1 MTRHFLASLRLDPQ
15 QAEPLYRQIYLRI
28 KDAIVQ
34 GTLVANSR
42 LPSVRGLAS
51 DLGVARA
58 TVENAYGALMAE
70 GLLQSRGQAGT
81 YVSAQLLK
89 VSERREPSVAPTLST
104 PAPSAFQSHPA
115 GPTQPFQLGLPALD
129 AFPRAVWQRIV
140 ARQLRGTTMAAL
152 AHPPPNGLLELREAI
167 VHYLHLSRGIVCQPG
182 QVFICAGYQALLE
195 LVINALLQ
203 PGEAVWLEDPGYPVT
218 QPMFNAAGMKIVPV
232 PVDEEGMNIN
242 AGISARPDA
251 RMAVLTPTHQS
262 PLGVTLSL
270 TRRMVLLDWAA
281 RHRAWI
287 IEDDYDSE
295 CRYYGKP
302 LPPLKSL
309 DRQGRVLYAGT
320 FSKTLFPALR
330 MAYLVVPAEQVAD
343 FERCSQ
349 LRGCGCP
356 PLLQAGVADF
366 INGGHFY
373 RHLKRMR
380 LLYRQRRAWLAQA
393 LTERLADYLTV
404 APQAGGI
411 QMLVHLKAGFNDNEL
426 AKKAWQQGLSI
437 QALSD
442 WQMSSSGDNGL
453 LLGFANF
460 TSYSE
465 AERAVARL
473 AKVIENGK

>member
-1 MTRHFLASLRLDPQ
+1 MTRHIFASLRLDHQ

-34 GTLVANSR
+34 ETLVANTR

-58 TVENAYGALMAE
+58 TVENAYGALIAE

-89 VSERREPSVAPTLST
+89 ISARHELPPVQTSPAI
-104 PAPSAFQSHPA
+104 APSAYQSHPA
-115 GPTQPFQLGLPALD
+115 GQTQPFQLGLPALD

-140 ARQLRGTTMAAL
+140 ARQLRSTTMAAL
-152 AHPPPNGLLELREAI
+152 AHPPANGLPELREAI
-167 VHYLHLSRGIVCQPG
+167 AHYLHLSRGIACRPE

-195 LVINALLQ
+195 LVINTLLQ

-218 QPMFNAAGMKIVPV
+218 EPMFSAAGMHIVPV
-232 PVDEEGMNIN
+232 AVDDEGMDIN
-242 AGISARPDA
+242 AGIGIRPDA

-270 TRRMVLLDWAA
+270 ARRMSLLDWAT
-281 RHRAWI
+281 RHSAWVL
-287 IEDDYDSE
+287 EDDYDSE
-295 CRYYGKP
+295 CRYFGKP

-330 MAYLVVPAEQVAD
+330 MAYLVAPAEQVAA

-356 PLLQAGVADF
+356 PLLQAGVTDF

-380 LLYRQRRAWLAQA
+380 PLYRQRREWLVQA
-393 LTERLADYLTV
+393 VTQRLADCLTV

-411 QMLVHLKAGFNDNEL
+411 QMLARLTAEFNDSEL
-426 AKKAWQQGLSI
+426 AKRAWQQGLSV

-442 WQMSSSGDNGL
+442 WQMSSPADNGL
-453 LLGFANF
+453 LMGFANF
-460 TSYSE
+460 TSYGE
-465 AERAVARL
+465 AERAVSRL
-473 AKVIENGK
+473 AAMIESSK

>member
-1 MTRHFLASLRLDPQ
+1 MTRHVFASLRLDHQ

-58 TVENAYGALMAE
+58 TVENAYAALMAE
-70 GLLQSRGQAGT
+70 GFLQSRGQAGT

-89 VSERREPSVAPTLST
+89 IPDRRELPALPTMST

-129 AFPRAVWQRIV
+129 AFPRALWQRIV

-152 AHPPPNGLLELREAI
+152 AHPPANGLPELREAI
-167 VHYLHLSRGIVCQPG
+167 VHYLHLSRGIVCRPE

-218 QPMFNAAGMKIVPV
+218 GPLFKAAGMQMIPV
-232 PVDEEGMNIN
+232 PVDEEGMDIN
-242 AGISARPDA
+242 AGITARPDA

-262 PLGVTLSL
+262 PRGVTLSL
-270 TRRMVLLDWAA
+270 ARRMALLDWAT
-281 RHRAWI
+281 RHAAWI

-330 MAYLVVPAEQVAD
+330 MAYLVVPAEQVVA

-349 LRGCGCP
+349 LWGCGCP

-380 LLYRQRRAWLAQA
+380 LLYRERRAWLAKA
-393 LTERLADYLTV
+393 LTQRLSDYLTV
-404 APQAGGI
+404 GPQVGGI
-411 QMLVHLKAGFNDNEL
+411 QMLVHLKAGLNDSEV
-426 AKKAWQQGLSI
+426 AKRAWQQGLSI

-442 WQMSSSGDNGL
+442 WQMSAPPENGL

-473 AKVIENGK
+473 AAVIER